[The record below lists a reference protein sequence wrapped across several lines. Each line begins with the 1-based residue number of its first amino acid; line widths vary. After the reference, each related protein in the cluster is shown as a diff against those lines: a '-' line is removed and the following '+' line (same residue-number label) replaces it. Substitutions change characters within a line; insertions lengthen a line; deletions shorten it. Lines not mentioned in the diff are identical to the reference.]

1 MSLLQLEISQF
12 LTRIS
17 EGDLSHE
24 GSQRISAMLCV
35 VDNLESMGD
44 TIYQIA
50 VTRKNKREAAVHFD
64 QHLNDNLEEMTQAVQ
79 LSLDIM
85 NNNLNTDYDHI
96 DLSAATNA
104 EEAVNVL
111 RDRLREEH
119 LNALKKG
126 VYDFSIGN
134 AYSSLYA
141 LYEKLGDFVINVSE
155 ALTVKY
161 K

>member
-1 MSLLQLEISQF
+1 
-12 LTRIS
+12 
-17 EGDLSHE
+17 
-24 GSQRISAMLCV
+24 
-35 VDNLESMGD
+35 
-44 TIYQIA
+44 
-50 VTRKNKREAAVHFD
+50 
-64 QHLNDNLEEMTQAVQ
+64 
-79 LSLDIM
+79 M